1 MKIQAVCKA
10 ARGHNR
16 YCGPAAL
23 SIVTGINTAEA
34 AALIRKTSNVRS
46 VKGTSIYQMTRAYN
60 ALGYHLTS
68 AAKVN
73 PNDRNS
79 NPTLAAWLKETA
91 STRGNDVFLISAG
104 HHWQIVQ
111 GRRFCCG
118 LTQKPVSF
126 KHDKVKRRARV
137 TGVWKITYEPF
148 EGKALGDLIP
158 EFFSDSA
165 EQKRKRAVSSIAA
178 KARRLAKKHD
188 VEIEVESWGWGS
200 DRYTRI
206 MVWGPDFLDDLDT
219 EACDPYTGDHYAEDW
234 HDALERVETYV
245 KLLEDEPHLF
255 ERNAV
260 AKAA

>member
-1 MKIQAVCKA
+1 MKIQAVRKA

-46 VKGTSIYQMTRAYN
+46 VKGTSISQMTRAYN

-73 PNDRNS
+73 PNDRKS

-91 STRGNDVFLISAG
+91 STRGDNVYLIAAG

-111 GRRFCCG
+111 GRRFCCSQ
-118 LTQKPVSF
+118 TQQPVSL
-126 KHDKVKRRARV
+126 KHDKVKRRARI
-137 TGVWKITYEPF
+137 TGVWKITFDRRY
-148 EGKALGDLIP
+148 GKAIEDLLP
-158 EFFSDSA
+158 SPDSY
-165 EQKRKRAVSSIAA
+165 EQKRKRAVASIAA

-206 MVWGPDFLDDLDT
+206 IVWGPDFLDDIDT
-219 EACDPYTGDHYAEDW
+219 QEADPYSGDHYADDW
-234 HDALERVETYV
+234 EDALERVETYV

-255 ERNAV
+255 RRNAV

>member
-1 MKIQAVCKA
+1 MKIQAVRKA
-10 ARGHNR
+10 AKGHNR
-16 YCGPAAL
+16 FCGPAAL
-23 SIVTGINTAEA
+23 SIVTGIDTAQA

-46 VKGTSIYQMTRAYN
+46 VMGTSTYQIIRAFN

-68 AAKVN
+68 AAKIN
-73 PNDRNS
+73 PNDRKS

-104 HHWQIVQ
+104 YHWQIVQ

-118 LTQKPVSF
+118 LTQKPVSL

-137 TGVWKITYEPF
+137 AGVWKITYNQF
-148 EGKALGDLIP
+148 DGKAIEDLLP
-158 EFFSDSA
+158 ELNPDSA
-165 EQKRKRAVSSIAA
+165 AAKIKRCENSAAA

-188 VEIEVESWGWGS
+188 IEIEVECWGSGS

-206 MVWGPDFLDDLDT
+206 IVWGHELTMDSAVID
-219 EACDPYTGDHYAEDW
+219 DPYAGDHYADDW
-234 HDALERVETYV
+234 QDALERVETYV
-245 KLLEDEPHLF
+245 ELLEEF
-255 ERNAV
+255 RRNAL